1 MKPAIP
7 VMDTEAS
14 PTMPDVYKPTPESR
28 LFDEGISLADSQS
41 EAMDFVERN
50 TRRYNIDVAHL
61 DKEPQRELARTTP
74 SSCRTESDWLAE
86 LAGSVAG
93 HAT

>member
-1 MKPAIP
+1 MPAIP

-50 TRRYNIDVAHL
+50 TRRHNIDVAHL
-61 DKEPQRELARTTP
+61 DKAPQRELARTTP
-74 SSCRTESDWLAE
+74 EDVFTVPASPRTAISSVLSFT
-86 LAGSVAG
+86 SV
-93 HAT
+93 